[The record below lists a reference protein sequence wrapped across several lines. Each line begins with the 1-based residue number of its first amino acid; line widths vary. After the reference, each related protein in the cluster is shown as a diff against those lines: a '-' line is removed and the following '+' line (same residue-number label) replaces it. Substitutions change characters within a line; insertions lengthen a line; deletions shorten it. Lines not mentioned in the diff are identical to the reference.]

1 VLRRGPRRFCSPV
14 SAACGR
20 GPVVRGT
27 VEELQLGGSY
37 RERLATT
44 LPRVRERIE
53 QAACQAGRDPAAITL
68 VAVTKG
74 HPVEALRAALAA
86 GIRDLGENRV
96 AELEEKVGL
105 MGRDAARWHMIG
117 HVQSRKAPRVVDC
130 ADLVHSVDSTR
141 LATRLSSAALEQ
153 NRRLRV
159 LVQVN
164 TSGEDSKSGFEVQE
178 ALEATLEL
186 AELPGLEVCGLMTM
200 APMVDDEQVL
210 GTTFA
215 RLRETLEQVRRQ
227 DPRVG
232 GDLSMGMTNDLEI
245 AVREGSTLVRIGTA
259 LFGERVR

>member
-1 VLRRGPRRFCSPV
+1 M
-14 SAACGR
+14 
-20 GPVVRGT
+20 
-27 VEELQLGGSY
+27 EELQFGDSY

-53 QAACQAGRDPAAITL
+53 AAAGQAGRDPAAITL

-74 HPVEALRAALAA
+74 HPVEALHAALAA
-86 GIRDLGENRV
+86 GVRDLGENRV
-96 AELEEKVGL
+96 AEMEEKVAL
-105 MGRDAARWHMIG
+105 VGRDAVRWHMIG

-130 ADLVHSVDSTR
+130 ADLVHSVDSPR
-141 LATRLSSAALEQ
+141 LATRLSRAALERE
-153 NRRLRV
+153 RRLRV

-164 TSGEDSKSGFEVQE
+164 TSGEDSKSGFDVHE
-178 ALEATLEL
+178 AVDATVEL

-200 APMVDDEQVL
+200 APLVDDEQL
-210 GTTFA
+210 LASTFA
-215 RLRETLEQVRRQ
+215 RLRETLEEVRRQ

-232 GDLSMGMTNDLEI
+232 GELSMGMTNDLEI